1 MVALSLLGHSPG
13 RDAAHMVGGLAMA
26 ECQMNCLWIT
36 LADPE
41 PATNGQLIYSEGLI
55 RAAREAGAA
64 LTVIG
69 LARTEKPNLP
79 ADRPGLAWR
88 LAGETH
94 RPAWRRVLRAM
105 PAAAQRGLSPVMDRM
120 LAAALAE
127 RVWDAIVFDS
137 ICAAWALP
145 AVLRYQAKRN
155 PSARLVYLSHNH
167 ETTVARRIA
176 SVARGA
182 RRLYRAW
189 DALRLVRLERRLM
202 ARCDLVTS
210 NTPDDTRTFTAEAA
224 PTPVILLPPGYGG
237 HRVAARTIDAAMPR
251 RAIIAGSFD
260 WPPKRISLERFLAG
274 AVPILTAARI
284 ELQLV
289 GETEPAYLVSLR
301 QRFPAVR
308 FEGRVD
314 DVRPY
319 LAGARLALVPDE
331 LGGFKLKG
339 LDYVFNRLPVLAMRA
354 ALPGMPLEDGVS
366 VGLFDSHRD
375 LAEGVVAL
383 IDDFATLNR
392 RQREAYDACAMRFDW
407 PRIGRHL
414 VDTIRSLERPWERA
428 SAPARAAAAPS
439 SMPSIPVPPAAGR

>member
-1 MVALSLLGHSPG
+1 M
-13 RDAAHMVGGLAMA
+13 D
-26 ECQMNCLWIT
+26 CLWIT
-36 LADPE
+36 LADPQ

-55 RAAREAGAA
+55 RAAREAGAS
-64 LTVIG
+64 LTVVG
-69 LARTEKPNLP
+69 LARTEKPDLP
-79 ADRPGLAWR
+79 ADQPGLRWR
-88 LAGETH
+88 LATEKRWPT
-94 RPAWRRVLRAM
+94 WRRALRAM
-105 PAAAQRGLSPVMDRM
+105 PEAAQRGLSPAMDRT
-120 LAAALAE
+120 LAAALDE
-127 RVWDAIVFDS
+127 RAWKAIVFDS

-145 AVLRYQAKRN
+145 AVLNYQAKTN

-167 ETTVARRIA
+167 EITVARRIA

-182 RRLYRAW
+182 RGLYRHF
-189 DALRLVRLERRLM
+189 DALRVTRLERRLM

-210 NTPDDTRTFTAEAA
+210 NTPDDARTFAAEAA

-237 HRVAARTIDAAMPR
+237 RRAAPRTLDATIPR

-260 WPPKRISLERFLAG
+260 WQPKRISLERFLAE
-274 AVPILTAARI
+274 AVPILTAAGI

-289 GETEPAYLVSLR
+289 GETEPAYLASLR
-301 QRFPAVR
+301 QRFPTVR

-319 LAGARLALVPDE
+319 LADARLALVPDE

-339 LDYVFNRLPVLAMRA
+339 LDYVFSRLPVLAMRV
-354 ALPGMPLEDGVS
+354 ALPGMPLQDGLS

-383 IDDFATLNR
+383 IDDFGTLNR

-407 PRIGRHL
+407 SRIGRHL
-414 VDTIRSLERPWERA
+414 VDTIRSLERV
-428 SAPARAAAAPS
+428 SAPAPVAAALS
-439 SMPSIPVPPAAGR
+439 STPSIPVPPVAGR

>member
-1 MVALSLLGHSPG
+1 
-13 RDAAHMVGGLAMA
+13 MA
-26 ECQMNCLWIT
+26 ERQMDCLWIT

-64 LTVIG
+64 LTVLG
-69 LARTEKPNLP
+69 LARTEKPDLP
-79 ADRPGLAWR
+79 ADQPGLTWR
-88 LAGETH
+88 LASET
-94 RPAWRRVLRAM
+94 RWPAWRRALRTM
-105 PAAAQRGLSPVMDRM
+105 PDVVQRGISRRMDRA
-120 LAAALAE
+120 LAAAFAE
-127 RVWDAIVFDS
+127 RAWDAVVFDS
-137 ICAAWALP
+137 ICGAWALP
-145 AVLRYQAKRN
+145 AVLNYQAKRN
-155 PSARLVYLSHNH
+155 PSVRLIYLSHNH
-167 ETTVARRIA
+167 EITVGRRIA
-176 SVARGA
+176 SIARGP
-182 RRLYRAW
+182 RRLYREW
-189 DALRLVRLERRLM
+189 DALRLLRLERRLM

-237 HRVAARTIDAAMPR
+237 HRVPERTIDASVPR
-251 RAIIAGSFD
+251 RAIIVGSFD
-260 WPPKRISLERFLAG
+260 WPPKRISLERFLAV
-274 AVPILTAARI
+274 AVPVLAAAGI

-289 GETEPAYLVSLR
+289 GETEPAYLASLR
-301 QRFPAVR
+301 HRFPDVR
-308 FEGRVD
+308 FDGRVD

-319 LAGARLALVPDE
+319 LASARLALVPDE

-339 LDYVFNRLPVLAMRA
+339 LDYVFNRMPVLAMRV

-375 LAEGVVAL
+375 LAAGVVAL

-414 VDTIRSLERPWERA
+414 VDTIRSLERPLERP
-428 SAPARAAAAPS
+428 SGRARAAAALS
-439 SMPSIPVPPAAGR
+439 STPSIPVPPAAGR